1 MYVTSVPPPLT
12 PPLSSTFVPTCTSP
26 LLPLTNSYGRRSVKA
41 AKEKAVGSP
50 PSSRFDNDTAVLS
63 RLAMSTLHRSNNA
76 TSLSE
81 LVALRAAVLTTRGL
95 VRWFML
101 YLSSVPRFQL
111 VLDTTTIVALKAQ
124 IAAEGKGRG
133 GLDLSSSRL
142 QSTVATW
149 LGGVILGQTSNGLG
163 AALAA
168 LLCPTTAA
176 TAAATSISCTP
187 TSLADAVTIQ
197 FLHGSAVVGLGLAVT
212 PTSVVDVFGEYITHI
227 MDVGT
232 AVIFA
237 PEIFER
243 ATKSSSGF
251 DMQHAAALL
260 NALLGK
266 IDISSTAAFAAA
278 NVAVTSY
285 LSAMEAA
292 PINTGNGTRRSV
304 VVAAALEA
312 ARPGIRDMVAKALKD
327 IADGAI
333 ALRPVGAIM
342 KVTGVVR
349 LQLCIPPFCYP
360 WYPQP
365 ITIRGTHAAH
375 THTTTHNNHTHH
387 THHTHTS
394 HTHITS
400 HSHCFVSHAPEVLG
414 PKRFRSLDSLLR
426 CPLVGSPLEH

>member
-1 MYVTSVPPPLT
+1 MD
-12 PPLSSTFVPTCTSP
+12 
-26 LLPLTNSYGRRSVKA
+26 
-41 AKEKAVGSP
+41 SP
-50 PSSRFDNDTAVLS
+50 PSGFDNDTAVLS
-63 RLAMSTLHRSNNA
+63 RLAMSTLHRRVPRSHFS
-76 TSLSE
+76 TSSSE
-81 LVALRAAVLTTRGL
+81 LAALRAAVLNTRGL

-124 IAAEGKGRG
+124 IAAEGKNGG

-142 QSTVATW
+142 QSTIATW

-176 TAAATSISCTP
+176 TAAATLISCTP

-197 FLHGSAVVGLGLAVT
+197 FLHGSAVVGLGLATT
-212 PTSVVDVFGEYITHI
+212 PTSVVDVFGEYITHS
-227 MDVGT
+227 MDGT

-278 NVAVTSY
+278 NVAVASY

-292 PINTGNGTRRSV
+292 PPNTGNGTHRSV
-304 VVAAALEA
+304 VAAAALEA

-327 IADGAI
+327 IADEAI

-349 LQLCIPPFCYP
+349 
-360 WYPQP
+360 
-365 ITIRGTHAAH
+365 
-375 THTTTHNNHTHH
+375 
-387 THHTHTS
+387 
-394 HTHITS
+394 
-400 HSHCFVSHAPEVLG
+400 
-414 PKRFRSLDSLLR
+414 
-426 CPLVGSPLEH
+426 

>member
-1 MYVTSVPPPLT
+1 M
-12 PPLSSTFVPTCTSP
+12 
-26 LLPLTNSYGRRSVKA
+26 
-41 AKEKAVGSP
+41 
-50 PSSRFDNDTAVLS
+50 
-63 RLAMSTLHRSNNA
+63 
-76 TSLSE
+76 
-81 LVALRAAVLTTRGL
+81 
-95 VRWFML
+95 
-101 YLSSVPRFQL
+101 
-111 VLDTTTIVALKAQ
+111 KAQ
-124 IAAEGKGRG
+124 IAAEGKNGG

-142 QSTVATW
+142 QSTIATW

-176 TAAATSISCTP
+176 TAAATLISCTP

-197 FLHGSAVVGLGLAVT
+197 FLHGSAVVGLGLATT
-212 PTSVVDVFGEYITHI
+212 PTSVVDVFGEYITHS
-227 MDVGT
+227 MDGT

-285 LSAMEAA
+285 LSAMEAVPPNA
-292 PINTGNGTRRSV
+292 GNGTHRSV
-304 VVAAALEA
+304 VAAAALEA

-327 IADGAI
+327 IADEAI

-349 LQLCIPPFCYP
+349 
-360 WYPQP
+360 
-365 ITIRGTHAAH
+365 
-375 THTTTHNNHTHH
+375 
-387 THHTHTS
+387 
-394 HTHITS
+394 
-400 HSHCFVSHAPEVLG
+400 
-414 PKRFRSLDSLLR
+414 
-426 CPLVGSPLEH
+426 